1 MTDDGG
7 RVRHSKAETPTVI
20 LSEQQR
26 AEREA
31 ENALIQ
37 AQRLEDII
45 QSWLDNHE
53 RPFKLRPSVILD
65 LNRLAIDGLD
75 AFAGN
80 WRPGSIVISGSKH
93 QPPAAHLVPELV
105 EEMCDYVNDN
115 WQEKR
120 AAHLA
125 AYVMWRMNWIHA
137 FTDGNGR
144 TARAVS
150 YLVLSLRL
158 KLKIP
163 GNPTIPEM
171 ITKSRDPYYEA
182 LEKADEAMRSG
193 TLDLRD
199 MEQLLESLLAKQLL
213 TVVSEASGNSYSA

>member
-1 MTDDGG
+1 MSEDAEG
-7 RVRHSKAETPTVI
+7 RVRHSKAEAPTII
-20 LSEQQR
+20 LSEQER

-31 ENALIQ
+31 SNALVQ
-37 AQRLEDII
+37 AQRLIEMIEH
-45 QSWLDNHE
+45 WVVE
-53 RPFKLRPSVILD
+53 RERQFKLRPSSILE

-80 WRPGSIVISGSKH
+80 WRPGPVTISGSKH
-93 QPPAAHLVPELV
+93 QPPPAFRVPELV

-115 WQEKR
+115 WGGKR

-150 YLVLSLRL
+150 YLVLSVRL
-158 KLKIP
+158 GMKVP
-163 GNPTIPEM
+163 GEPT
-171 ITKSRDPYYEA
+171 
-182 LEKADEAMRSG
+182 
-193 TLDLRD
+193 
-199 MEQLLESLLAKQLL
+199 
-213 TVVSEASGNSYSA
+213 

>member
-1 MTDDGG
+1 MSEDSDN
-7 RVRHSKAETPTVI
+7 RVRHSKAEAPKVI
-20 LSEQQR
+20 LSEEER

-31 ENALIQ
+31 ANALVQ
-37 AQRLEDII
+37 AKRLEEMIEYWTSEK
-45 QSWLDNHE
+45 QQKF
-53 RPFKLRPSVILD
+53 RLRPSSILE

-80 WRPGSIVISGSKH
+80 WRPGAIEIQGSKH
-93 QPPAAHLVPELV
+93 QPPGAHLVPELV
-105 EEMCDYVNDN
+105 EQMCDYVNEN
-115 WQEKR
+115 WEAKR

-150 YLVLSLRL
+150 YLILSLRL
-158 KLKIP
+158 NFKIP

-171 ITKSRDPYYEA
+171 ITEKREPYYKA
-182 LEKADEAMRSG
+182 LEKADALSSAG
-193 TLDLRD
+193 APDLSE
-199 MEQLLESLLAKQLL
+199 MESLLENLLARQLL
-213 TVVSEASGNSYSA
+213 TVVSEASGNRYP